1 MDTDEVFNKSRKIT
15 PLGRLGDPE
24 EIAKTVKFLCSDE
37 SSFINGSVITADGG
51 YSNVDTVSKF
61 EYQNYIA
68 KVDFERFT
76 AEFITKRAS
85 NGDEI

>member
-15 PLGRLGDPE
+15 PLGRLGSPK
-24 EIAKTVKFLCSDE
+24 EIAKTVMFLCSED

-51 YSNVDTVSKF
+51 YSGVDSVSKF

-68 KVDFERFT
+68 KNDFERFT
-76 AEFITKRAS
+76 AEFITLRAS
-85 NGDEI
+85 KGDEI